1 MGQMCFFFFLYY
13 KTGFID
19 AISLNKQIK
28 EEKIA
33 SNNSNNEDNIYNSV
47 DDIWDY
53 IDQQK
58 YNNLK
63 ANNEY
68 IKASKRLAEIKEKY
82 PKVMNFYDN
91 NKIAEFT
98 QEEMKAIL
106 EIKELYDLRNMLES
120 EEMFKIGVKTG
131 KSL

>member
-1 MGQMCFFFFLYY
+1 
-13 KTGFID
+13 
-19 AISLNKQIK
+19 
-28 EEKIA
+28 
-33 SNNSNNEDNIYNSV
+33 
-47 DDIWDY
+47 
-53 IDQQK
+53 
-58 YNNLK
+58 
-63 ANNEY
+63 
-68 IKASKRLAEIKEKY
+68 
-82 PKVMNFYDN
+82 MNFYDN